1 MSLDWCCPSV
11 VSVSPHGD
19 CVVELPWR
27 DPADVFPVLC
37 QLPHCVFLDSA
48 AVHPL
53 LGRYSYLAAAP
64 WRWIESPAAGSDCLG
79 ELTRMLGEIHSP
91 TLPGLPPFQGGA
103 AGLFSFELRH
113 AFERLPEA
121 RYNEQA
127 MPAVAMGIYDV
138 VFAFDHFQRL
148 AWGVSRGWPAETPLQ
163 RRTVARERWEFFR
176 RFLAAGQPER
186 PSTPNLSDAS
196 SPTRA
201 DFHGRHALTAPRY
214 SCGSLAGVRST
225 FSRDG
230 YLATIQ
236 RAIDYI
242 RAGDVFQVNLA
253 QELIVPSRC
262 RTDELYLSLRA
273 RDAAPF
279 GGYFDLGRY
288 QIVSASPELF
298 LKLDDGIV
306 HTRPIKGTRR
316 RLGDAV
322 VDAEAARSLLA
333 SEKDRAEN
341 IMIVDLLRN
350 DLSRVCRPESIAI
363 RQLCEIEEYR
373 HVIHL
378 VSAIEGRLSPA
389 VDIGKL
395 IAAVF
400 PGGSVTGAPKIRATE
415 IISELEPTSRGAY
428 CGSLG
433 FVGAD
438 GRAELNLLIRTITAG
453 GGWWRFSVG
462 GGIVAQSEPE
472 QEWQETMDKAAG
484 LLAAIE
490 AIPR

>member
-1 MSLDWCCPSV
+1 MSLAWCCPSV
-11 VSVSPHGD
+11 VPVSPSGD
-19 CVVELPWR
+19 CAVELPWL
-27 DPADVFPVLC
+27 DPADVFPLFC
-37 QLPHCVFLDSA
+37 RLPHCVFLDSA
-48 AVHPL
+48 AVHPS

-64 WRWIESPAAGSDCLG
+64 WRWIETPAAGTDCLG
-79 ELTRMLGEIHSP
+79 ELKAMLREIHSP
-91 TLPGLPPFQGGA
+91 SLPGLPPFQGGA
-103 AGLFSFELRH
+103 AGLLSYELRH
-113 AFERLPEA
+113 AFEELPEA
-121 RYNEQA
+121 RYNELA
-127 MPAVAMGIYDV
+127 MPAVAMGVYDV
-138 VFAFDHFQRL
+138 VFAFDHFQRR
-148 AWGVSRGWPAETPLQ
+148 AWGISRGWPAETPSQ
-163 RRTVARERWEFFR
+163 RPAVAQERWEFFR
-176 RFLAAGQPER
+176 RFLAAGEVER
-186 PSTPNLSDAS
+186 PSESCVAAAISPATADSAS
-196 SPTRA
+196 RA
-201 DFHGRHALTAPRY
+201 VLTAPRY
-214 SCGSLAGVRST
+214 PCGSLQGVRST
-225 FSRDG
+225 FSHEG
-230 YLATIQ
+230 YLAAVQ

-262 RTDELYLSLRA
+262 RADELYLNVR
-273 RDAAPF
+273 RCDGAPF
-279 GGYFDLGRY
+279 GGYFDLGRC

-298 LKLDDGIV
+298 LKVDDGIV

-316 RLGDAV
+316 RCGDPA
-322 VDAEAARSLLA
+322 VDAESACLLLA

-363 RQLCEIEEYR
+363 RQLCAIEEYR

-378 VSAIEGRLSPA
+378 VSAVEGRLSPSA
-389 VDIGKL
+389 DIGDL

-415 IISELEPTSRGAY
+415 IISELEPTARGAY

-433 FVGAD
+433 FIGAD
-438 GRAELNLLIRTITAG
+438 GCAELNLLIRTITAG

-472 QEWQETMDKAAG
+472 RELQETLDKAAG

-490 AIPR
+490 AIAR